1 MVSGGVTTDIRREDD
16 LVDCE
21 NSRILHLVNLLIVM
35 FVLEKICAE
44 LDCDVGDIVVF
55 MDLQEVKKKI
65 HENHA

>member
-1 MVSGGVTTDIRREDD
+1 MVSGGVTTDIRREDG

-44 LDCDVGDIVVF
+44 LDCDVGDIVDF

-65 HENHA
+65 HEN

>member
-44 LDCDVGDIVVF
+44 LDCDVGDIVDF

-65 HENHA
+65 HEN